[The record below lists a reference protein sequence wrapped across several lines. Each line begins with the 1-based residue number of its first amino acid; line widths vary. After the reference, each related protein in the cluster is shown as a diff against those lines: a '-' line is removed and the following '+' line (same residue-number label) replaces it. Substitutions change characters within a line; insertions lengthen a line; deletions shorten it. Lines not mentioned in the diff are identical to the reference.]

1 MTDDQPRKMRMM
13 DARTTGYPF
22 ADADLARRLER
33 AEGTASARFVEARAR
48 LEPASGACWIEV
60 GGAYAMFD
68 GADSPLSQTF
78 GLGLFQPGA
87 AETLTAIEEFFK
99 ARGTSVCHEVS
110 PHADPALLSLL
121 PERGYRPV
129 ELTSVMFRPV
139 TRDIRLA
146 RPSARGITVR
156 RTAPAEVEQWAQ
168 TSARGWTE
176 HPQLADFLLAFG
188 RISAASEGAQP
199 YLAELDGTIIATGML
214 IVAGEVALLAGAST
228 VPAARRRG
236 AQLALL
242 EARLRAAAE
251 QGCTIAMMG
260 AAPGSASQRNAE
272 RHDFR
277 VAYTRI
283 KWRLGN

>member
-48 LEPASGACWIEV
+48 LEPASGACWIEI

-87 AETLTAIEEFFK
+87 AETLAAIEEFFK
-99 ARGTSVCHEVS
+99 AHGTPVCHEVS

-139 TRDIRLA
+139 ARDIRLA

-156 RTAPAEVEQWAQ
+156 QTAPAEVERWAQ

-176 HPQLADFLLAFG
+176 HPELADFLLAFG

-199 YLAELDGTIIATGML
+199 YLAELDGKIVATGML

-251 QGCTIAMMG
+251 QGCAIAMMG

>member
-1 MTDDQPRKMRMM
+1 MVEPDCAGPWV
-13 DARTTGYPF
+13 
-22 ADADLARRLER
+22 DLALSRKLER
-33 AEGTASARFVEARAR
+33 AEATANARFVEARAR

-68 GADSPLSQTF
+68 GANSPLSQTF

-87 AETLTAIEEFFK
+87 AETLAAIEAFFH
-99 ARGTSVCHEVS
+99 ARGTPVCHEVS

-129 ELTSVMFRPV
+129 ELTSVLFRPV
-139 TRDIRLA
+139 GRDIRLA
-146 RPSARGITVR
+146 RPPARGITVR
-156 RTAPAEVEQWAQ
+156 RSVSAEAEQWAQ
-168 TSARGWTE
+168 ASARGWAE
-176 HPQLADFLLAFG
+176 HPELADFLLALG
-188 RISAASEGAQP
+188 RISAANEGAQP
-199 YLAELDGTIIATGML
+199 YLAELDGEIVATGML

-251 QGCTIAMMG
+251 QGCAIAMMG
-260 AAPGSASQRNAE
+260 AAPGSTSQRNAE
-272 RHDFR
+272 RHGFR